1 MLNVAFNT
9 FEWKET
15 RGLVAGAWGALV
27 QRLKGLFKMVQSKRV
42 GVSTTATTTATG
54 AATGAVTTATATTPA
69 ISASH
74 HSKQPLIDLVASL
87 LTTYICVTKDMGLG
101 VGVGVA
107 VSRCG
112 GLVRYIGEKIATC
125 SESDECLV
133 VMADDDL

>member
-42 GVSTTATTTATG
+42 IVSTTATTTATG
-54 AATGAVTTATATTPA
+54 AATTAAATATAT
-69 ISASH
+69 SATH
-74 HSKQPLIDLVASL
+74 HSNQPLIDFVASL

-112 GLVRYIGEKIATC
+112 GLVRFIGEKIATC

-133 VMADDDL
+133 AIADDDL